1 VLLPKFKP
9 IDSTTSESRDVF
21 NKGTPNL
28 YFTTLIAGFSMK
40 FTFGFIAGIVVTG
53 LLIDRGV
60 NLPDR
65 LGRLINGGEVR
76 QLGRDIGHA
85 VKKP

>member
-1 VLLPKFKP
+1 M
-9 IDSTTSESRDVF
+9 DSSFMRF
-21 NKGTPNL
+21 
-28 YFTTLIAGFSMK
+28 I
-40 FTFGFIAGIVVTG
+40 FGFIAGVIVTG

-65 LGRLINGGEVR
+65 LGRLINSSEVR
-76 QLGRDIGHA
+76 QLGRDIGNA

>member
-1 VLLPKFKP
+1 MRS
-9 IDSTTSESRDVF
+9 I
-21 NKGTPNL
+21 
-28 YFTTLIAGFSMK
+28 
-40 FTFGFIAGIVVTG
+40 FGFLAGVIVTG

-65 LGRLINGGEVR
+65 LGRLVNGGEV
-76 QLGRDIGHA
+76 QKLGRDIGHA

>member
-1 VLLPKFKP
+1 MRF
-9 IDSTTSESRDVF
+9 IS
-21 NKGTPNL
+21 
-28 YFTTLIAGFSMK
+28 
-40 FTFGFIAGIVVTG
+40 GFIAGVIATG

-76 QLGRDIGHA
+76 QLDRDIGHA

>member
-1 VLLPKFKP
+1 
-9 IDSTTSESRDVF
+9 
-21 NKGTPNL
+21 
-28 YFTTLIAGFSMK
+28 MK